1 MPPAGVIPN
10 FDKSP
15 NLDVYLYVTAA
26 LAISFATCAIIIRIY
41 TKHFLL
47 RSMGHEDCKFGGSPR
62 CDLNY
67 VDTLQ
72 ILRSLHG

>member
-10 FDKSP
+10 FDKPP

-26 LAISFATCAIIIRIY
+26 LAMSFTTCAIIIRIY

-47 RSMGHEDCKFGGSPR
+47 RSMGYEDCKFGGSAHS
-62 CDLNY
+62 DLTK
-67 VDTLQ
+67 VDTLE